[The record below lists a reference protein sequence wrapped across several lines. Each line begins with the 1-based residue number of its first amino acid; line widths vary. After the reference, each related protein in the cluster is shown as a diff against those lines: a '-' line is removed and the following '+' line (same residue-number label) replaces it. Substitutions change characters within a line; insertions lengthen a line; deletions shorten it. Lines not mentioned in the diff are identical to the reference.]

1 MEIVFFLSGGCE
13 RRGERGEVC
22 GEKRTKQEA
31 VLTNVNRVQG
41 QFGPWVVDQ
50 HDALE
55 VLIYRLSLVGAALSV
70 AAGVGLGLG
79 SLGSDS
85 MPPSWALDACAV
97 GFFASFGVSVTTI
110 HIYMKPM
117 HNFLKVGTLQ
127 PEFTPSPRGGLGP
140 SLCGYPLPV
149 TRGQESEH

>member
-1 MEIVFFLSGGCE
+1 
-13 RRGERGEVC
+13 
-22 GEKRTKQEA
+22 
-31 VLTNVNRVQG
+31 LTNVNREQG

-70 AAGVGLGLG
+70 TAGVGLGLG

-127 PEFTPSPRGGLGP
+127 PEFTPSPRGGWVLHSVGI
-140 SLCGYPLPV
+140 V
-149 TRGQESEH
+149 TRG